1 MVKEYSRL
9 SPRDTSA
16 ARFKIGASFSFTNV
30 LNHPSIVDDS
40 DHFNLDIGS
49 AGFGQISAVRGSDF
63 GGSRT
68 GQIFAR
74 IEF

>member
-1 MVKEYSRL
+1 
-9 SPRDTSA
+9 
-16 ARFKIGASFSFTNV
+16 V

-40 DHFNLDIGS
+40 GHCNLDIGS

>member
-16 ARFKIGASFSFTNV
+16 ARFKIGASFTNV

-68 GQIFAR
+68 GRILAR